1 MVVIE
6 DPLFVSLRVG
16 GVTLATM
23 HVREIDF
30 FQLGVTEVVDAQEQ
44 FAEARRMYFPNLGSA
59 LGALLARALPV
70 FGQPEHGSSWAHV
83 YVVGELPEEELG
95 TARRGQGTRAVSPL
109 AAMRQVRVLREE
121 DGTGRWLPV
130 HLLRPFVPPDMPA
143 DAAQRRIDE
152 ALREGRHH
160 SDEQLPREQRR
171 KRPRPSDVVRA
182 PRGGGPFVCKRGDP
196 TKRRKVNTKAGMV
209 FFVDRLGAMPHAIE
223 RVEREGPPGADYKV
237 LCMRPIL
244 AETEDQDV
252 RVPEW
257 ELLFLHER
265 FHAHWC
271 SHTSNARITEA
282 LERAVIAHAQFRDK
296 LSEHDIF
303 RSFVTDVSVPVPSRF
318 SRTAVRDLPAFSF
331 GGPGPDGEF
340 VPGIDRLDS
349 DRRKWVIPRESSAGG
364 SSTGTRPSGE

>member
-95 TARRGQGTRAVSPL
+95 TARLGQGTRAVSPL

-160 SDEQLPREQRR
+160 SEQLPREQRR

-265 FHAHWC
+265 FHAHWRLAFY
-271 SHTSNARITEA
+271 SLSLPFRH
-282 LERAVIAHAQFRDK
+282 LERA
-296 LSEHDIF
+296 L
-303 RSFVTDVSVPVPSRF
+303 
-318 SRTAVRDLPAFSF
+318 L
-331 GGPGPDGEF
+331 
-340 VPGIDRLDS
+340 
-349 DRRKWVIPRESSAGG
+349 RRV
-364 SSTGTRPSGE
+364 

>member
-1 MVVIE
+1 
-6 DPLFVSLRVG
+6 
-16 GVTLATM
+16 
-23 HVREIDF
+23 
-30 FQLGVTEVVDAQEQ
+30 
-44 FAEARRMYFPNLGSA
+44 MYFPNLGSA
-59 LGALLARALPV
+59 LGALLARALPM

-95 TARRGQGTRAVSPL
+95 TARLGQGTRAVSPL

-160 SDEQLPREQRR
+160 SEQLPREQRR

-244 AETEDQDV
+244 AETEEQDV
-252 RVPEW
+252 RVPEG
-257 ELLFLHER
+257 E
-265 FHAHWC
+265 A
-271 SHTSNARITEA
+271 ARIPERSLPRA
-282 LERAVIAHAQFRDK
+282 LAPLCRLVAA
-296 LSEHDIF
+296 
-303 RSFVTDVSVPVPSRF
+303 PPS
-318 SRTAVRDLPAFSF
+318 APA
-331 GGPGPDGEF
+331 
-340 VPGIDRLDS
+340 
-349 DRRKWVIPRESSAGG
+349 SSARALTTRAGARTRRTPVSPRRSRGRWFRTHG
-364 SSTGTRPSGE
+364 SATS